1 MHRQVLG
8 RVHGVNAAAVYGAE
22 RPDIAQGVTHAP
34 GFRQQGFSGKHTRM
48 ADILSQDE
56 VDLLLSAVAEGE
68 VPSEEELATPN
79 ADVEQRMTT
88 YDFRRPERVSKE
100 QLKGLQSLFEAFAR
114 EVSIIFPP
122 FLRTVVRVDLTSIDQ
137 LTYDEFILSVAR
149 PTSLSIVNMNPLEGN
164 AVLELSPSMVFPIL
178 DRILGGKGA
187 PLNEPRELT
196 EIETRIVQR
205 LVMMILDS
213 LKRSWEQLIEFH
225 MTIVTQ
231 ESDPLIVQIVAGSEM
246 VILVGYE
253 VHIGEVVGTMNMCI
267 PLLVLN
273 PILDQI
279 SQQTHFMRK
288 MDPALAELTRLV
300 IAKIVTKASVPM
312 DAILGRAVLKL
323 EDVARLQV
331 GDVVQLDSSPEEF
344 VTVNVGGHPMFQAQP
359 GRRGEQSAVQLLNLI
374 RG

>member
-1 MHRQVLG
+1 
-8 RVHGVNAAAVYGAE
+8 
-22 RPDIAQGVTHAP
+22 
-34 GFRQQGFSGKHTRM
+34 M

-68 VPSEEELATPN
+68 VPVEEEEIGAE
-79 ADVEQRMTT
+79 VEPEQHMTT

-149 PTSLSIVNMNPLEGN
+149 PTALSIINMSPLEGN
-164 AVLELSPSMVFPIL
+164 AVLELSPTMVFPIL
-178 DRILGGKGA
+178 DRVLGGKGISLPEA
-187 PLNEPRELT
+187 RELT
-196 EIETRIVQR
+196 EIENRIIQRIVS
-205 LVMMILDS
+205 MILDS
-213 LKRSWEQLIEFH
+213 LKRSWEQLIDFNLS
-225 MTIVTQ
+225 IVTQ

-253 VHIGEVVGTMNMCI
+253 VHIGETAGTLNMCV

-279 SQQTHFMRK
+279 SRQTHYIRK
-288 MDPALAELTRLV
+288 MDPDTAANTRRTITGV
-300 IAKIVTKASVPM
+300 VGKAQVPV
-312 DAILGRAVLKL
+312 DAILGQATLTL
-323 EDVARLQV
+323 DQVARLQV
-331 GDVVQLDSSPEEF
+331 SDVVQLNSSPDGPIL
-344 VTVNVGGHPMFQAQP
+344 VSVGGLEMFHAQP
-359 GRRGEQSAVQLLNLI
+359 GRKGEQSAVQLTALA
-374 RG
+374 GK